1 MTTELNALT
10 DPRLIAE
17 LANAI
22 TACEKSPLVPDCFNE
37 FLDGGNARQLPAEVR
52 SIKHRLPQFLL
63 KTSAADLSELT
74 ARLKKC
80 AEFAKKADQLGSAVA
95 SALKLIS
102 EFDEEVLDLAVHA
115 QEMAME
121 AGL

>member
-1 MTTELNALT
+1 MTTEVNALT

-37 FLDGGNARQLPAEVR
+37 FMDGGNARDLPVEVR
-52 SIKHRLPQFLL
+52 YVKSKLPSFLL
-63 KTSAADLSELT
+63 KSSAAELSELT
-74 ARLKKC
+74 ERLKKC
-80 AEFAKKADQLGSAVA
+80 AELAKKADQLGSAVA
-95 SALKLIS
+95 SASKLIS
-102 EFDEEVLDLAVHA
+102 EFDEEVLDLASHV
-115 QEMAME
+115 QDMAME